1 MLEKTK
7 RALKSIKNRLGGF
20 FGRFGERVS
29 GRKESLGDEADLPD
43 ALGVQKNSD
52 TAAYKKQPVEAFD
65 DAGFSSTQAFVP
77 LTAWNT
83 AKKKGHEGEEENEPL
98 FVYPG
103 RRKRPFVLGVLF
115 TSLKLGAIAIF
126 LLGCLGLGI
135 GLGLARAYVETT
147 PTLDITQLTK
157 SNLTSYIYDMNGN
170 LITTFAG
177 MEYRDW
183 ANIEEIPDML
193 KNAVIAVE
201 DVRYYKHQGL
211 DYKRLFS
218 AVINTLRNS
227 DTHGGSTITQQLI
240 KNKILSTEQT
250 YKRKIQEA
258 YLAVELEGIME
269 KDDIL
274 EAYLNDVFLGES
286 NYGIKTAAQDYFGK
300 DLSDLTIR
308 ECAMLAGMIQKPY
321 YTNPRAN
328 LFKRTLDESY
338 RSAMETSYQQGL
350 ITREQYE
357 RSLSENNRMYVTD
370 QRTNT
375 VLYAMYTNGFIT
387 HEQYQSAMAEEITV
401 LEVSE
406 QKQLYEMPYFV
417 EYAVRDVI
425 THLLAKRGLLDT
437 LANRSAI
444 ENELRTGGYHIYT
457 TVDPSIQNTVQETLS
472 TWTQYPEL
480 ADPSQNKKVTTSSD
494 GSPIEVVEPQA
505 AAVVFDYHTGELR
518 AVVGGRDTPT
528 RKKEW
533 NRTYQSATPVGS
545 SIKPLAVY
553 GPALDLGVSPATI
566 INNFPGKIDG
576 YGGSGYP
583 ALGARD
589 YLGPITVR
597 QGIIESLNIVAA
609 RTLFEYV
616 TPQAS
621 QQYLVNLGVDPSRI
635 NVDGPGLALGT
646 SGITPIEMA
655 AAYGAIA
662 AGGEYKEPLAF
673 TRVLDKEGNVVLSA
687 DEVRLTR
694 QVFQKSTCYL
704 LVDMLT
710 DAVQKGTGTR
720 AKISGMTVAGKTGT
734 NSDYSSVYFAGI
746 TPYYSASVWIGH
758 DDYAQKLRSGSSG
771 GRYAAPIWQAFMEK
785 IHVGLTN
792 KKIIDATP
800 ESLGLVKARIC
811 TVSGLLATEA
821 CEHDSAGNTPVT
833 DWFVEGSVPTKK
845 CDMHVMVNICTQSH
859 MQATANCPSVT
870 TGSIVLIRSDSP
882 LKRFSIE
889 DLREAL
895 PNFVFS
901 DILVSEYSSAQYELG
916 ALCTL
921 HGGSVIATPLE
932 VARAQAESLMGQIN
946 AFLLTTPQIQDV
958 HAQLLNASVSRL
970 SMASLMIDA
979 NAILTLTEHERA
991 TFESIAALY
1000 QNAGGEDEEPD
1011 QNFGARIFP

>member
-1 MLEKTK
+1 MLGKIK
-7 RALKSIKNRLGGF
+7 RVLKSVKNRLSGF
-20 FGRFGERVS
+20 FGRYGDRPSERNEALGE
-29 GRKESLGDEADLPD
+29 EADLPN
-43 ALGVQKNSD
+43 AFGAHSGSN
-52 TAAYKKQPVEAFD
+52 TAAYRKPPVDEFD
-65 DAGFSSTQAFVP
+65 EAGFSSTRAFIPVS
-77 LTAWNT
+77 AWRG
-83 AKKKGHEGEEENEPL
+83 AKAKEHEGEEENEPL

-103 RRKRPFVLGVLF
+103 RRKRPFVLSVLF
-115 TSLKLGAIAIF
+115 TSLKLGVLAIF
-126 LLGCLGLGI
+126 LFGCLGLGI
-135 GLGLARAYVETT
+135 GLGFARAYVQTA
-147 PTLDITQLTK
+147 PTLDTAQLTN

-201 DVRYYKHQGL
+201 DVRFYKHQGL

-227 DTHGGSTITQQLI
+227 DTHGGSTITQQLV
-240 KNKILSTEQT
+240 KNKILTTEQT

-258 YLAVELEGIME
+258 YLAVELEGVME

-286 NYGIKTAAQDYFGK
+286 NYGMKTAAKDYFGK
-300 DLSDLTIR
+300 DLSELTIR
-308 ECAMLAGMIQKPY
+308 ECAMLAGMVQLPY
-321 YTNPRAN
+321 YTDPRTN
-328 LFKRTLDESY
+328 LYKRTLDDSY
-338 RSAMETSYQQGL
+338 LAAMETSYQQGL
-350 ITREQYE
+350 ITQAQYE
-357 RSLSENNRMYVTD
+357 RSLNGNNRMYVTD

-387 HEQYQSAMAEEITV
+387 REQYDSAMSEQITV

-417 EYAVRDVI
+417 EYVVRDVI
-425 THLLAKRGLLDT
+425 THLLQKRNLLDT

-472 TWTQYPEL
+472 TWTKYPEL

-533 NRTYQSATPVGS
+533 NRAYQSATPVGS

-553 GPALDLGVSPATI
+553 GPAFDLGVSPATI

-583 ALGARD
+583 ALGSRD

-597 QGIIESLNIVAA
+597 EGVIQSLNIVAA
-609 RTLFEYV
+609 RTLFEHV
-616 TPQAS
+616 TLQKS

-673 TRVLDKEGNVVLSA
+673 TKVVDKEGNVVLSA
-687 DEVRLTR
+687 DEVRQKR
-694 QVFQKSTCYL
+694 QVFQKSTCWL
-704 LVDMLT
+704 LVDILE
-710 DAVQKGTGTR
+710 DAVQGGTGTS

-734 NSDYSSVYFAGI
+734 NSDYSSVYFAGM

-758 DDYAQKLRSGSSG
+758 DDYEQKLRSGSSG
-771 GRYAAPIWQAFMEK
+771 GRYAAQLWQAFMAK
-785 IHVGLTN
+785 IHQGLSD
-792 KKIIDATP
+792 KEIIDATP
-800 ESLGLVKARIC
+800 QSLGLVQARIC

-821 CEHDSAGNTPVT
+821 CEQDSAGHTPVT

-845 CDMHVMVNICTQSH
+845 CDMHVMVNVCTQSH
-859 MQATANCPSVT
+859 MQATANCPSVAQ
-870 TGSIVLIRSDSP
+870 GSIVLIRSDSP
-882 LKRFSIE
+882 LRKFSVE

-895 PNFVFS
+895 PNYVFS
-901 DILVSEYSSAQYELG
+901 DIPASDYSSMNYEPG

-932 VARAQAESLMGQIN
+932 AARTQAQLLVGQIN
-946 AFLLTTPQIQDV
+946 AFILATPQLEDA
-958 HAQLLNASVSRL
+958 HAQALNASVSRL
-970 SMASLMIDA
+970 SMAPLMTDA
-979 NAILTLTEHERA
+979 TAILNMTVQEQQ
-991 TFESIAALY
+991 TFEAIASLY
-1000 QNAGGEDEEPD
+1000 GNTGGQGRE
-1011 QNFGARIFP
+1011 NGNGILR

>member
-7 RALKSIKNRLGGF
+7 RALKSVGSRLSGF
-20 FGRFGERVS
+20 FGRFGDRPS
-29 GRKESLGDEADLPD
+29 GRNKALGEEADLLD
-43 ALGVQKNSD
+43 AFGAHGDGD
-52 TAAYKKQPVEAFD
+52 TASYKKTQADETD
-65 DAGFSSTQAFVP
+65 EAGFSSTRAFVP
-77 LTAWNT
+77 VSAWSGKEPK
-83 AKKKGHEGEEENEPL
+83 AHAGGEEGEPL

-103 RRKRPFVLGVLF
+103 RRKRPFVLGILF
-115 TSLKLGAIAIF
+115 TSLKLGAFAIF

-135 GLGLARAYVETT
+135 GLGFARAYVETT
-147 PTLDITQLTK
+147 PTLDTAQLTN

-201 DVRYYKHQGL
+201 DVRFYKHQGL

-258 YLAVELEGIME
+258 YLAVELEGVLN

-286 NYGIKTAAQDYFGK
+286 NYGMKTAAKDYFGK
-300 DLSDLTIR
+300 DLSELTIR

-328 LFKRTLDESY
+328 LYKRTLDESY
-338 RSAMETSYQQGL
+338 RTAMETSYQQGL
-350 ITREQYE
+350 ITKEQYA
-357 RSLSENNRMYVTD
+357 RALNENNRMYVTD

-375 VLYAMYTNGFIT
+375 VLYAMYTGGFIT
-387 HEQYQSAMAEEITV
+387 REQYDSAMGEQITV

-425 THLLAKRGLLDT
+425 THLLAKRNLLDT

-472 TWTQYPEL
+472 TWTGYPEL
-480 ADPSQNKKVTTSSD
+480 ADPTQDKKVTTSSD

-505 AAVVFDYHTGELR
+505 AAVVFDYRTGELR

-553 GPALDLGVSPATI
+553 GPALDMGVSPATI

-583 ALGARD
+583 ALGNRD

-597 QGIIESLNIVAA
+597 EGVIQSLNIVAA

-616 TPQAS
+616 TPQVS

-655 AAYGAIA
+655 AAFGAIA

-673 TRVLDKEGNVVLSA
+673 TKVTDKGGNVILSA
-687 DEVRLTR
+687 DEVRKTQ

-704 LVDMLT
+704 LVDMLM

-734 NSDYSSVYFAGI
+734 NSDYSSVYFAGM

-758 DDYAQKLRSGSSG
+758 DDYEQKLKDGASG
-771 GRYAAPIWQAFMEK
+771 GRYAAPLWQAFMAK
-785 IHVGLTN
+785 IHQGLSDS
-792 KKIIDATP
+792 KIIDATP

-811 TVSGLLATEA
+811 SVSGLLATEA
-821 CEHDSAGNTPVT
+821 CEHDSAGHTPVT
-833 DWFVEGSVPTKK
+833 DWFVEGSAPTKK
-845 CDMHVMVNICTQSH
+845 CDMHVMVNVCTQSH
-859 MQATANCPSVT
+859 MQATANCPSVAA
-870 TGSIVLIRSDSP
+870 GSIVLIRSDSP
-882 LKRFSIE
+882 LRRFSVE

-895 PNFVFS
+895 PNYVFS
-901 DILVSEYSSAQYELG
+901 DIPASDYSSMNYEPG
-916 ALCTL
+916 ALCPL
-921 HGGSVIATPLE
+921 HGGAVIATPLE
-932 VARAQAESLMGQIN
+932 AARAQAELLMGRIN
-946 AFLLTTPQIQDV
+946 AFIFATPQLEDAHVQT
-958 HAQLLNASVSRL
+958 LNASVSRL
-970 SMASLMIDA
+970 SMIGLMTDVNSIF
-979 NAILTLTEHERA
+979 TLTEQERQ
-991 TFESIAALY
+991 TFEAIAALY
-1000 QNAGGEDEEPD
+1000 QNTGTEG
-1011 QNFGARIFP
+1011 QGQFFGNGILP